1 MFRGRYEHTI
11 DPKGRV
17 SLPVKFR
24 DILNERYD
32 DRLVITNF
40 DSCLVAYPYDE
51 WTLLE
56 EKVSSLSML
65 KKDVTSFQRFFISGA
80 TECSID
86 KQGRILI
93 PPILREYAKLEKDI
107 VFAGMIKKIE
117 VWSKDRWEQVFAKAK
132 DDFNQIS
139 ENLGDLG
146 I

>member
-24 DILNERYD
+24 DILKERYD

-65 KKDVTSFQRFFISGA
+65 KKEVTSFQRFFISGA

-107 VFAGMIKKIE
+107 VFTGMIKKIE
-117 VWSKDRWEQVFAKAK
+117 IWSKNIWEQVFAKAK

-139 ENLGDLG
+139 EGLGDLG

>member
-17 SLPVKFR
+17 SLPAKFR
-24 DILNERYD
+24 DVLNERYD

-40 DSCLVAYPYDE
+40 DSCLAAYPYDE

-65 KKDVTSFQRFFISGA
+65 NKDVKTFLRFFISGA

-93 PPILREYAKLEKDI
+93 PPTLRDYAKLEKDI
-107 VFAGMIKKIE
+107 VFAGEIKKIE
-117 VWSKDRWEQVFAKAK
+117 IWSKNIWEQVFAKAK
-132 DDFNQIS
+132 DDFDQVS
-139 ENLGDLG
+139 EKLGDLG